1 MITDQMK
8 AKSDNFWKMYDQ
20 LFSMQLE
27 VLVRHSGSR
36 LSFEVE
42 PSRPTTS
49 DATVLI
55 CPTIADSVRIL
66 RRKSR
71 L

>member
-1 MITDQMK
+1 MQSTLRRLVKK
-8 AKSDNFWKMYDQ
+8 ALRSASDETPLE
-20 LFSMQLE
+20 LFSFD
-27 VLVRHSGSR
+27 VD
-36 LSFEVE
+36 

-55 CPTIADSVRIL
+55 CPTIADSEAIL

-71 L
+71 S

>member
-1 MITDQMK
+1 LRSASEETP
-8 AKSDNFWKMYDQ
+8 
-20 LFSMQLE
+20 LE
-27 VLVRHSGSR
+27 L
-36 LSFEVE
+36 LSFDVD

-55 CPTIADSVRIL
+55 CPTIADSARIL

-71 L
+71 LEVEMSH